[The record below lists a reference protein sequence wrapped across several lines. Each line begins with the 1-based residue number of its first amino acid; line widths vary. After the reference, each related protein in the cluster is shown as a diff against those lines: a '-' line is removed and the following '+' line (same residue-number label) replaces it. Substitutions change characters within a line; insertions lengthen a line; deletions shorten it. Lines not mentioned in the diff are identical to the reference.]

1 MRNFILFLLC
11 SLCFP
16 QLFAQTTNNDEKQ
29 KYVYPQK
36 VSPVGIDNYLFS
48 TYYYNDKKTY
58 NLRNSVLSNSGIIS
72 VLKINPAG
80 SSFAIVHAK
89 GKKSNVTVYDLW
101 AANKV
106 THEFDEDIAP
116 VSFAM
121 LRMLKASSY
130 PAITKNCFSS
140 IPGSTNYNTKWKYLL

>member
-72 VLKINPAG
+72 VLKINPQ
-80 SSFAIVHAK
+80 
-89 GKKSNVTVYDLW
+89 DLRLPLYMP
-101 AANKV
+101 KV
-106 THEFDEDIAP
+106 KRVMQRYTIYGQ
-116 VSFAM
+116 
-121 LRMLKASSY
+121 L
-130 PAITKNCFSS
+130 TK
-140 IPGSTNYNTKWKYLL
+140 

>member
-48 TYYYNDKKTY
+48 TYYYNNKKTY

-89 GKKSNVTVYDLW
+89 GKKSNVTVYDYGQL
-101 AANKV
+101 
-106 THEFDEDIAP
+106 
-116 VSFAM
+116 
-121 LRMLKASSY
+121 
-130 PAITKNCFSS
+130 TK
-140 IPGSTNYNTKWKYLL
+140 